1 MGGPTVIMSA
11 TFWHLYDIAA
21 ATTYSDLT
29 MIAPSCAALAAS
41 SVRGG
46 STITPSNPAVEIFQL
61 TWLTHEYY
69 QIVAVLY
76 FSTARQ
82 RHHLLA
88 YARAGPIGRSTSLI
102 DWHLLN
108 FS

>member
-69 QIVAVLY
+69 QIVAVLFLNRQAAAPLTGLCQSWPHRAIY
-76 FSTARQ
+76 FT
-82 RHHLLA
+82 
-88 YARAGPIGRSTSLI
+88 
-102 DWHLLN
+102 D
-108 FS
+108 